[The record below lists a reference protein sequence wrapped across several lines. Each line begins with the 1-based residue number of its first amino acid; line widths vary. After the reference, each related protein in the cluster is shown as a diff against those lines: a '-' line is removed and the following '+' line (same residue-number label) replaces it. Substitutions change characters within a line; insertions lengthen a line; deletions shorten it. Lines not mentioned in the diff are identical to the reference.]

1 MYVYVYVYKGGI
13 MKKII
18 TLANRRG
25 GAGKTA
31 TAHAIGAGLK
41 RMGNRVLFIDLDS
54 QCNLTYDMGVM
65 GNSKGTMELL
75 EGTAGVDEILITT
88 LAQGDILPGTPNLS
102 RADLTITQKG
112 KEYRLKEAIEP
123 LKKKYDYII
132 IDTPPALG
140 ITSINA
146 FTASTDVIIPA
157 QAEVHSIQ
165 GIILLNSVIETVKKY
180 TNPTLQV
187 TGILLTRYTRRAILS
202 QKMAQDLEILAHQ
215 MNTRL
220 FKTPIRECIAVK
232 EAQACQRDIFNYARN
247 SNAGKDYTALIKE
260 LLDTLEYKNGT
271 QGKEI

>member
-1 MYVYVYVYKGGI
+1 
-13 MKKII
+13 MKRII

-65 GNSKGTMELL
+65 GNIKGTMELL
-75 EGTAGVDEILITT
+75 EGTAGVDEILITDPV
-88 LAQGDILPGTPNLS
+88 QGDILPGTPNLS
-102 RADLTITQKG
+102 RADLTITQTG

-140 ITSINA
+140 ITPINA
-146 FTASTDVIIPA
+146 FTASTDIIIPA

-165 GIILLNSVIETVKKY
+165 GIILLNAVIETVKKY

-187 TGILLTRYTRRAILS
+187 AGILLTRYNRRAILS
-202 QKMAQDLEILAHQ
+202 QKMAQDLETLAQQ

-232 EAQACQRDIFNYARN
+232 EAQACQQDIFKYARN
-247 SNAGKDYTALIKE
+247 SNAGKDYMALIKE
-260 LLDTLEYKNGT
+260 LLDNLEYQNGT
-271 QGKEI
+271 RGKEI